1 LAFLFGLP
9 RYIFT
14 AFAVLENLSFVLGIA
29 VSAQKGFQPAYSPVM
44 EGIIDLH
51 HYICFFLTLILVFVT
66 WVLGYTL
73 SRYGMPATRV
83 VYYRERCFDHTRRYW
98 NFPRFRHQVVA
109 PLMTFLF
116 YVNAQIPFSVTKKF
130 SHWTNL
136 EIAWT
141 VLPSLVLLSIACPS
155 FVLLY
160 STDELTD
167 DIAVT
172 IKVIGHQWYWSY
184 EYVDLTFESAIR
196 SNLGEPSVWN
206 FDSYLVPWDGPVAQ
220 DAIASTRLLGVDNPL
235 YLPTKTHV
243 RFLVSAADVLHSF
256 AVPSLG
262 LKTDAVPGR
271 LNQTF
276 TYITTPGIY
285 FGQCSEICGVNH
297 GFMPVQVVALP
308 WELWSSLLNEKFVQ

>member
-1 LAFLFGLP
+1 M
-9 RYIFT
+9 
-14 AFAVLENLSFVLGIA
+14 LENIYFVVGIPHPG
-29 VSAQKGFQPAYSPVM
+29 QCGFQPAYSPVM

-51 HYICFFLTLILVFVT
+51 HYICFFLVLILVFVSWT
-66 WVLGYTL
+66 LGYTL
-73 SRYGMPATRV
+73 FRYSMPASRAT
-83 VYYRERCFDHTRRYW
+83 YRLLSSKDNNQSYDL
-98 NFPRFRHQVVA
+98 A
-109 PLMTFLF
+109 PGSWLGFFFNINPLL
-116 YVNAQIPFSVTKKF
+116 PFKETKKF
-130 SHWTNL
+130 SHWTDL

-141 VLPSLVLLSIACPS
+141 ILPSLVLLAIAVPS

-184 EYVDLTFESAIR
+184 EYVDLTFETAIN
-196 SNLGEPSVWN
+196 SNFQEPNIWN
-206 FDSYLVPWDGPVAQ
+206 FDSYLVPWDDLNHRAHQ
-220 DAIASTRLLGVDNPL
+220 NSLRLLGVDNPL
-235 YLPTKTHV
+235 YLPAKTHI
-243 RFLVSAADVLHSF
+243 RFLISAADVLHSF

-297 GFMPVQVVALP
+297 GFMPIQIVALP
-308 WELWSSLLNEKFVQ
+308 WDNWANLLEEKLSK

>member
-1 LAFLFGLP
+1 M
-9 RYIFT
+9 YT
-14 AFAVLENLSFVLGIA
+14 MLENIYFVLGM
-29 VSAQKGFQPAYSPVM
+29 SHPGQLGFQPAYSPVM
-44 EGIIDLH
+44 EGIVDLH
-51 HYICFFLTLILVFVT
+51 HYICFFLVLILIFVSWT
-66 WVLGYTL
+66 LGYTL
-73 SRYGMPATRV
+73 FRYSMPASRATYRLLSLSKGDSKSYSDSSVAGSWLGFFFNINPLLPFKETR
-83 VYYRERCFDHTRRYW
+83 
-98 NFPRFRHQVVA
+98 
-109 PLMTFLF
+109 
-116 YVNAQIPFSVTKKF
+116 KF
-130 SHWTNL
+130 SHWTDL

-141 VLPSLVLLSIACPS
+141 VLPSLVLLSIAVPS

-184 EYVDLTFESAIR
+184 EYVDLTFETAIS
-196 SNLGEPSVWN
+196 SNFQEPNIWN
-206 FDSYLVPWDGPVAQ
+206 FDSYLVPWSG
-220 DAIASTRLLGVDNPL
+220 DASKSGNSIRLLGVDNPL
-235 YLPTKTHV
+235 YLPVKTHI
-243 RFLVSAADVLHSF
+243 RFLISAADVLHSF

-297 GFMPVQVVALP
+297 GFMPIQIVALP
-308 WELWSSLLNEKFVQ
+308 WDSWANLLEEKLSK

>member
-1 LAFLFGLP
+1 MLDS
-9 RYIFT
+9 
-14 AFAVLENLSFVLGIA
+14 LSFALGLAI
-29 VSAQKGFQPAYSPVM
+29 SAQKGFQPAYSPVM
-44 EGIIDLH
+44 EGIVDLH
-51 HYICFFLTLILVFVT
+51 HYICFFLVLILVFVS
-66 WVLGYTL
+66 WSLGYTL
-73 SRYGMPATRV
+73 ARYGVAASRV
-83 VYYRERCFDHTRRYW
+83 VYYNERCFDHTKRYW
-98 NFPRFRHQVVA
+98 NFPRLRHYVVA
-109 PLMTFLF
+109 PILRLLF
-116 YVNAQIPFSVTKKF
+116 YTNARLPFSETRRF

-141 VLPSLVLLSIACPS
+141 VLPSLILLSIAVPS

-184 EYVDLTFESAIR
+184 EYVDLTFELAVQSGF
-196 SNLGEPSVWN
+196 GEPNIWN
-206 FDSYLVPWDGPVAQ
+206 FDSYLVPWEGPVATHP
-220 DAIASTRLLGVDNPL
+220 IASTRLLGVDNPL
-235 YLPTKTHV
+235 YLPVKTHI

-256 AVPSLG
+256 GVPSLG

-276 TYITTPGIY
+276 TYITMPGVY

-297 GFMPVQVVALP
+297 GFMPIQVVALP
-308 WELWSSLLNEKFVQ
+308 WELWGALLNEKLIK